1 MKKLLITAL
10 AVFTASISLVHAGA
24 GGWTDSAA
32 PLYDFSTGG
41 VIKTWYSS
49 SVRSE
54 EATRMGSI
62 QFKTPASVDILQL
75 EAKNVYFVDTKW
87 NKKYINTF
95 REEQNGTYS
104 YVYYITPTL
113 RIATQFNEVVFM
125 TETNC
130 RIYDTL
136 AKQKICD
143 RKAKTQF
150 NILSTRYKSI
160 WIKFSDWTTKE
171 MKFKF
176 SHQDTVKE
184 LYDRVNGTGN

>member
-1 MKKLLITAL
+1 MKKLLIIAL
-10 AVFTASISLVHAGA
+10 TVLTTSVSLVHAAA
-24 GGWTDSAA
+24 GGWSDSDA
-32 PLYDFSTGG
+32 PIYDFSTGAI
-41 VIKTWYSS
+41 IKTWYSS
-49 SVRSE
+49 SARSE

-95 REEQNGTYS
+95 REEQNGTYG

-143 RKAKTQF
+143 RKTKTQF
-150 NILSTRYKSI
+150 NILSARYKSI
-160 WIKFSDWTTKE
+160 WIKFADGTTKE

-184 LYDRVNGTGN
+184 LYERVNGTGN

>member
-1 MKKLLITAL
+1 MKKLLIT
-10 AVFTASISLVHAGA
+10 VITMFTASISLVHAGA
-24 GGWTDSAA
+24 GGWTDSTA
-32 PLYDFSTGG
+32 PLYDFSTGA

-150 NILSTRYKSI
+150 NILSARYKSI
-160 WIKFSDWTTKE
+160 WIKFADWTTKE